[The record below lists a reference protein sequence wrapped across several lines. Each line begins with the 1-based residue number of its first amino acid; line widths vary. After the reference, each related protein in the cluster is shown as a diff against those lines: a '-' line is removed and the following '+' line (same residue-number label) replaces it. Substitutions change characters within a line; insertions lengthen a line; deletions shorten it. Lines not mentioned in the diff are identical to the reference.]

1 MASKAPLRA
10 SVGELSCR
18 HAKHGDM
25 TEGAGSRNRFVVCI
39 PAYSDTVTN
48 SPHILSQ
55 PKTHRLPP
63 PTPFGGHLPLH
74 AVEGEAWVLP
84 HQCFFWWYGPNT
96 PGGVSL
102 RVLLRQWEHGTM
114 LAVGRSACGRPAHHL
129 WWGLGR
135 PRGSP
140 LREKIQQV
148 TRKSTG
154 NPWISGAFSIFYRSR
169 SRTSMAVSLA
179 LPKRSMKRLHLTRK
193 A

>member
-102 RVLLRQWEHGTM
+102 RVLLRQWERGTM
-114 LAVGRSACGRPAHHL
+114 LTVGRSACGRPAHHL

-140 LREKIQQV
+140 LREKF
-148 TRKSTG
+148 
-154 NPWISGAFSIFYRSR
+154 NRSH
-169 SRTSMAVSLA
+169 A
-179 LPKRSMKRLHLTRK
+179 K
-193 A
+193 APEILGFPVLFPFFTDPVPGPAWV